1 MIGKITGTIEYR
13 GSDHVLIDVGGL
25 GYVVHCSARTLAALP
40 EKGAA
45 VALYTDLLVREDLF
59 QLFGFPTLLEK
70 EWHRLLTS
78 VQGIGAKAS
87 LAILG
92 TLGVEVVARAVAV
105 GDVGTITA
113 AKGIGP
119 KIAQRV
125 VNELRDKVPEI
136 MALAATLE
144 PASLGPEATSAPAE
158 TPEAP
163 EAPGRQDAQ
172 NAAPPAP
179 SASNLAVVQA
189 EALSALRNLGYSAQ
203 EAARAVAEALTS
215 TPDPET
221 APLVRAALKTLAP
234 KNE

>member
-144 PASLGPEATSAPAE
+144 PASLGPEATSAHSE
-158 TPEAP
+158 TP

-179 SASNLAVVQA
+179 SAPNLAVVQA